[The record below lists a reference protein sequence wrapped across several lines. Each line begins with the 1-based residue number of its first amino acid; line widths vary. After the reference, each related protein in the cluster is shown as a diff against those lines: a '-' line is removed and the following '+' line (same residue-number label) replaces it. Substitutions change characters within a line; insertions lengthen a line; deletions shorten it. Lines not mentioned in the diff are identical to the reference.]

1 MSSLSLLERN
11 FQLTHEWLNEI
22 CEHLAWQEEP
32 EAKNHALTVLRIV
45 LQQLRDNLPVEV
57 SAHLS
62 AQLPLLIRGLYFENW
77 SPAILSLKARE
88 KVQFLFNVQ
97 EKLIKSSHSNIDEE
111 LAVKAVF
118 QTLTNRISEGEIEKL
133 KHMLPR
139 PLRELWD

>member
-22 CEHLAWQEEP
+22 CEHLVWQEEP
-32 EAKNHALTVLRIV
+32 EAKNHALAILRIV
-45 LQQLRDNLPVEV
+45 LQQLRDNLPVEA
-57 SAHLS
+57 SAHFS
-62 AQLPLLIRGLYFENW
+62 AQLPLLMRGLYFENW
-77 SPAILSLKARE
+77 NPAIPSLKARQ